1 MLNASFF
8 VLVFVIFAFVDDD
21 DFAPRRGAND
31 EEEHEEE
38 KEVVVKRLLVL
49 MMFFCFAK
57 VPPWWCAPRSIVF
70 SLVDS
75 TTPKC
80 VALGKNES
88 NRSTVISDASRI
100 KVNGER
106 TVTRAHHAQ
115 TRTENAKMGGPLP
128 KSKTSKCSC
137 VPFGGRKQEGV
148 SFEGVILSN
157 AQFECTIYAFGAHV
171 ASWRSL
177 SDLEVF
183 KTKPEF
189 LFVSKKAILDGT
201 KPIRGGIPI
210 CFPQFGKLGECTN
223 QHGFARNATWAFVG
237 SEVDEEKVLAKATFT
252 LSSTEKTMKEFPYKF
267 KLNYTV
273 SIEKEFLNT
282 KLEVI
287 NEDEKAFEFT
297 TALHTYF
304 GAKSITDIA
313 VKGLNGVRYT
323 DSLEDGKK
331 CVEGEEEI
339 RFDKEVDRI
348 YRRNVALVDKE
359 RLEIIDRV
367 WEDKGV
373 LSQHTRGV
381 AMTTKNL
388 NDAVVW
394 NPWIDK
400 AKSMGDFGD
409 EEYKEMVCVEAAAI
423 DEPVKVKPGA
433 SWIGEQTL
441 EAVINLAHFS
451 V

>member
-1 MLNASFF
+1 MRRVNVLNASFF
-8 VLVFVIFAFVDDD
+8 VLFFVVFVFVDDD
-21 DFAPRRGAND
+21 DFAPRRGTN
-31 EEEHEEE
+31 EEEQEE
-38 KEVVVKRLLVL
+38 KEVVKLLVL
-49 MMFFCFAK
+49 MMLFCFTK
-57 VPPWWCAPRSIVF
+57 VPWWCAPCIIVV

-75 TTPKC
+75 TTKC
-80 VALGKNES
+80 VKTVALGKNES
-88 NRSTVISDASRI
+88 NLSTLISDASHV

-106 TVTRAHHAQ
+106 IHTHHTHTQ
-115 TRTENAKMGGPLP
+115 NTMGGPP
-128 KSKTSKCSC
+128 KSKTSCSC
-137 VPFGGRKQEGV
+137 VPFGRKQEEV
-148 SFEGVILSN
+148 SLEGVILSN
-157 AQFECTIYAFGAHV
+157 AQFECTIYTFGAHV

-223 QHGFARNATWAFVG
+223 QHGFARNATWEFVG
-237 SEVDEEKVLAKATFT
+237 SEVDEEKLLAKATFT
-252 LSSTEKTMKEFPYKF
+252 LSSTESTMKEFPYKF

>member
-8 VLVFVIFAFVDDD
+8 VLFFVVFVFVDDD
-21 DFAPRRGAND
+21 DFAPRRRTNED
-31 EEEHEEE
+31 EEDKE
-38 KEVVVKRLLVL
+38 KEVVKRLLVL
-49 MMFFCFAK
+49 MMFFCLTK
-57 VPPWWCAPRSIVF
+57 VPRWCAPFIIAV
-70 SLVDS
+70 SLVDATKQS
-75 TTPKC
+75 LGC
-80 VALGKNES
+80 CLGKNTS
-88 NRSTVISDASRI
+88 NRSTSISDASRI

-106 TVTRAHHAQ
+106 INAHHTHTQRDA
-115 TRTENAKMGGPLP
+115 MGGPL
-128 KSKTSKCSC
+128 KSKTSCSC
-137 VPFGGRKQEGV
+137 VPFGPEDEEV
-148 SFEGVILSN
+148 SIEGVILSN
-157 AQFECTIYAFGAHV
+157 AQFECKIYTFGAHV

-223 QHGFARNATWAFVG
+223 QHGFARNTTWEFVG

>member
-1 MLNASFF
+1 
-8 VLVFVIFAFVDDD
+8 
-21 DFAPRRGAND
+21 
-31 EEEHEEE
+31 
-38 KEVVVKRLLVL
+38 
-49 MMFFCFAK
+49 
-57 VPPWWCAPRSIVF
+57 
-70 SLVDS
+70 
-75 TTPKC
+75 
-80 VALGKNES
+80 
-88 NRSTVISDASRI
+88 
-100 KVNGER
+100 
-106 TVTRAHHAQ
+106 
-115 TRTENAKMGGPLP
+115 MGGPP
-128 KSKTSKCSC
+128 KSKTSSCSC
-137 VPFGGRKQEGV
+137 VPFGRKQEEV
-148 SFEGVILSN
+148 SSEGVILSN
-157 AQFECTIYAFGAHV
+157 AQFECTIYTFGAHV

-223 QHGFARNATWAFVG
+223 QHGFARNATWEFVG

>member
-1 MLNASFF
+1 MYLRPAYH
-8 VLVFVIFAFVDDD
+8 
-21 DFAPRRGAND
+21 R
-31 EEEHEEE
+31 
-38 KEVVVKRLLVL
+38 VV
-49 MMFFCFAK
+49 
-57 VPPWWCAPRSIVF
+57 

-75 TTPKC
+75 TTKC
-80 VALGKNES
+80 VKTVALGKNES
-88 NRSTVISDASRI
+88 NLSTLISDASHV

-106 TVTRAHHAQ
+106 THTHHTHTQ
-115 TRTENAKMGGPLP
+115 NAMGGPP
-128 KSKTSKCSC
+128 KSKTSSCSC
-137 VPFGGRKQEGV
+137 VPFGRKQEEV
-148 SFEGVILSN
+148 SLEGVILSN
-157 AQFECTIYAFGAHV
+157 AQFECTIYTFGAHV

-223 QHGFARNATWAFVG
+223 QHGFARNTTWEFVG
-237 SEVDEEKVLAKATFT
+237 SEVDEEKLLAKATFT
-252 LSSTEKTMKEFPYKF
+252 LSSTESTMKEFPYKF

-282 KLEVI
+282 NLEVI
-287 NEDEKAFEFT
+287 NEDEKEFEFT